1 MLSMRSDDER
11 VLFDLSMLRKPV
23 VYNDCKN
30 QESSSMRRRLSC
42 CLFAPSY
49 LQSFGKNNRAT
60 PRRRVQ
66 RAQARELWRVQHHF
80 PCIQDS
86 TDQHP

>member
-1 MLSMRSDDER
+1 MRSDDER
-11 VLFDLSMLRKPV
+11 VLFDLSTLPKYV

-49 LQSFGKNNRAT
+49 LESFGKNNRAT

-66 RAQARELWRVQHHF
+66 RAQARELWRMQHHF
-80 PCIQDS
+80 PRIQDS